1 VFYFVMIV
9 LWLSGAAGFYVKKD
23 GMVDSGWAGGWALLF
38 WPLLLFAILG
48 AWTANKLDEGFL

>member
-1 VFYFVMIV
+1 MIV